1 MRAGDRLAV
10 VDGER
15 LGSKVTPRLL
25 DVTSN
30 QDRKS
35 RFQEEMYLIIHTLKK
50 YLLSANP
57 CHSRC

>member
-1 MRAGDRLAV
+1 MRGRDRLAV

-25 DVTSN
+25 GVTSN

-35 RFQEEMYLIIHTLKK
+35 RFQEERYLIIHTLKK
-50 YLLSANP
+50 YLFSANP
-57 CHSRC
+57 F